1 MLRSQP
7 PLFFARLVL
16 ASITV
21 LTLAASACA
30 PAAPVTPT
38 SAPKPTTAPAAPTP
52 TSAPQAGPTG
62 GPAAAPKPTEPA
74 AAKPTEPAKPAA
86 KPAVAQLRIAIPND
100 EGALTPYTYKFGYPG
115 LQMLFLVYDT
125 VMQLDAEQIPRPL
138 LAREVKPSA
147 DGLTYEISL
156 RPGIRWHDGKPLT
169 ADDVKF
175 TYEYFIQNT
184 SGRFSP
190 PLRTSVDSITT
201 SGAEGVTIKLKAANP
216 SFPVRALADIPI
228 MPRHVWEGVP
238 AEKTKETLATIG
250 SGPYKLLEATE
261 TLYRMRANADYF
273 LGAPAVDELL
283 FPVIKDQNTALQ
295 ALRTGEIQGF
305 TTELPPEQVQQFNQG
320 ALKVAKG
327 PNFASTLLQLNTER
341 APLDKKEVRQAID
354 LAIDKKKLVETV
366 LLGNGTVAA
375 PGFVH
380 PDISWHD
387 ASVQP
392 RFDAT
397 RARQLLDQVGAAPGS
412 DGVRVLNGEPLA
424 FTLLVYSSLPLRIRA
439 AELIGTMLKDVGIQ
453 VTVRALDPNATDA
466 LVWPE
471 FDAAKG
477 RDYDM
482 AMWGWSA
489 PVQIDPGRLPDLVH
503 SDFSIG
509 RSNIGAIKSA
519 NIDKFAND
527 VRSTIDESKRIE
539 AVRALEKAIADETP
553 FVMLYFQD
561 GNYGYRAQ
569 TYDSWVFQKGQGIF
583 TKLSFIQ
590 GFPR

>member
-1 MLRSQP
+1 MLRRP
-7 PLFFARLVL
+7 RPLLSARIAL
-16 ASITV
+16 
-21 LTLAASACA
+21 
-30 PAAPVTPT
+30 APVAALALAVAACGPAT
-38 SAPKPTTAPAAPTP
+38 PAAPTAAP
-52 TSAPQAGPTG
+52 AKPTEPAAKPTAAPAAATSAPAQPTA
-62 GPAAAPKPTEPA
+62 AAAPKPTGAPKPA
-74 AAKPTEPAKPAA
+74 AATKPS
-86 KPAVAQLRIAIPND
+86 VAQLRIAIPND

-115 LQMLFLVYDT
+115 LQMLFMVYDT
-125 VMQLDAEQIPRPL
+125 LMQLDAEQVPQPL
-138 LAREVKPSA
+138 LARDVKASS
-147 DGLTYEISL
+147 DGLTYEIAL

-175 TYEYFIQNT
+175 TYEYFIANT

-201 SGAEGVTIKLKAANP
+201 SGAEAVTIKLKAANP

-250 SGPYKLLEATE
+250 SGPYKLLEASE
-261 TLYRMRANADYF
+261 TLYRMQANTDYF
-273 LGAPAVDELL
+273 LGAPTVNELL
-283 FPVIKDQNTALQ
+283 WPVIKDLNTALQ
-295 ALRTGEIQGF
+295 ALRTGEIQGL
-305 TTELPPEQVQQFNQG
+305 TTEMPPEQIQQFNQG
-320 ALKVAKG
+320 PLKVAKG

-341 APLDKKEVRQAID
+341 PPFDKKEVRQAID
-354 LAIDKKKLVETV
+354 LAIDKQRLVDTI
-366 LLGNGTVAA
+366 LLGNGTVAT

-380 PDISWHD
+380 PTLGWHD
-387 ASVQP
+387 ASVQA
-392 RFDAT
+392 RFDVA

-412 DGVRVLNGEPLA
+412 DGIRSLNGEQME
-424 FTLLVYSSLPLRIRA
+424 FTLLVYSTQPLRIRA
-439 AELIGTMLKDVGIQ
+439 AEVIGTMLKDVGIQ
-453 VTVRALDPNATDA
+453 TTVRALDPNATDA

-482 AMWGWSA
+482 SIWGWSA

-509 RSNIGAIKSA
+509 RSNIGALKSSTVDQLA
-519 NIDKFAND
+519 NE
-527 VRSTIDESKRIE
+527 VRMTVDDAKRMQ
-539 AVRALEKAIADETP
+539 AVKSLEKAIADEVP

-569 TYDSWVFQKGQGIF
+569 TYDNWVYQKGQGIY

-590 GFPR
+590 GFGR